1 MNNEKTD
8 DKSLQTGLKNKIKNK
23 VLTVRNDDKY
33 VDSLLKISA
42 YKEHNKLILD
52 EFRHRIEILDEKYNS
67 YKFWNDI
74 AQISIIFLST
84 ISSFTTTIYELEE
97 LEPYEIFALIVTCY
111 TTFVLAVMKYNKIE
125 ERKESL
131 NNIRHQCAEFLT
143 TIQTRNDKL
152 NAWSYDKMWAGGD
165 ISVLANE
172 WKEEDI
178 KLHEELVPLIEKKQE
193 LTCEFEKI
201 IDTKT
206 VKKLL
211 KKIRERNL
219 KHKGQIIEI
228 TKREDLLENH
238 AHMLEVKKKKN
249 DNEMFYEDDDSSS
262 DITTPDR
269 PIISMRGGK
278 INKVVDESLY
288 NFKINNP
295 KPKPK
300 PELVIK
306 Q

>member
-1 MNNEKTD
+1 MINKDAHDN
-8 DKSLQTGLKNKIKNK
+8 SLHNGLKYKIKNK
-23 VLTVRNDDKY
+23 VLQVRNDDKY
-33 VDSLLKISA
+33 VNSLLKITA
-42 YKEHNKLILD
+42 YKQHNKLILD

-84 ISSFTTTIYELEE
+84 ISSFLTTIYELEE
-97 LEPYEIFALIVTCY
+97 LELYEIFALVVTCY
-111 TTFVLAVMKYNKIE
+111 TTFVLAVMKYKKIE

-131 NNIRHQCAEFLT
+131 NIIRHQCAEFLT

-165 ISVLANE
+165 IDVLSVE
-172 WKEEDI
+172 WKKEDS

-193 LTCEFEKI
+193 LTCEFEKN

-211 KKIRERNL
+211 KMIRERNL

-228 TKREDLLENH
+228 TKREDLLENE
-238 AHMLEVKKKKN
+238 AHMLEIKKKQD
-249 DNEMFYEDDDSSS
+249 DNELFYQDDDSSS

-269 PIISMRGGK
+269 PKISMRGGK
-278 INKVVDESLY
+278 INKVVDESTY
-288 NFKINNP
+288 NFKITEPNKRP
-295 KPKPK
+295 Q
-300 PELVIK
+300 LVIK
-306 Q
+306 G